1 MESLPP
7 FLQDSFI
14 PYFMPVY
21 PGAPQLSTGPKTAE
35 GKKRSSL
42 NALRHGLSGQ
52 IVVLP
57 NEDMQAYL
65 AFGQRLLDDMAPK
78 GELEKQMVQT
88 LVDTQWRLNRGRAV
102 ENSIFAMG
110 HEGPAGDVD
119 VAHPEVHATM
129 AAARLFMQEA
139 DKVERLSRYE
149 QRLTRT
155 FSTTL
160 KQFREIQAERKARED
175 NELYQAGLIRNL
187 LIMEKKPF
195 HPADYGFVLTTA
207 QVDTYNHRHETIE
220 RAEGARRVGFNLKK
234 FRANSGQEDSDGDQN
249 E

>member
-1 MESLPP
+1 M
-7 FLQDSFI
+7 LQTSD
-14 PYFMPVY
+14 
-21 PGAPQLSTGPKTAE
+21 AQLQANRLNAQLSTGPKTPE

-42 NALRHGLSGQ
+42 NALRHGLYGQ

-65 AFGQRLLDDMAPK
+65 AFGQSLLDDMAPQ

-102 ENSIFAMG
+102 ENSMFAIG
-110 HEGPAGDVD
+110 DEGPAGDID
-119 VAHPEVHATM
+119 VAHPQIHATM

-149 QRLTRT
+149 QRLSRT

-175 NELYQAGLIRNL
+175 NELFQAGMIRNFQ
-187 LIMEKKPF
+187 IMEKKPF
-195 HPADYGFVLTTA
+195 HPADYGFVLTSSK
-207 QVDTYNHRHETIE
+207 DTLARAHR
-220 RAEGARRVGFNLKK
+220 AYKVGFNLKK
-234 FRANSGQEDSDGDQN
+234 FRACAAQEDSDDKQD